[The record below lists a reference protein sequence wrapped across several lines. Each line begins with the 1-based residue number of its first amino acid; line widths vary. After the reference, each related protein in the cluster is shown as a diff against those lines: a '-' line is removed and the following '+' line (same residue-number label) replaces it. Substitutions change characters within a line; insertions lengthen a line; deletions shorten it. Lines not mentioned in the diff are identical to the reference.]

1 MFTQFNVFEKIIRIV
16 IFMVCVY
23 LILTYISKEE
33 LTQAN
38 KINLMVT
45 ITIVFLF
52 YEAYYPS
59 VKVELDKSFRPII

>member
-1 MFTQFNVFEKIIRIV
+1 
-16 IFMVCVY
+16 MVCVY